1 MLQSPIFR
9 AYLVV
14 AFAVWAV
21 LFYQFSSI
29 PFLIEHWYYPAVM
42 VGGAFVAGVTP
53 EGGGAVAFPILNVF
67 LNIPRPDARDF
78 SLMIQSV
85 GMTSAAIY
93 ILTRADTVLADFKP
107 LLWWLPVA
115 FLGFVIG
122 MHTLQGLPVYIMQG
136 FFLSLIMTFVI
147 AYYFSTHRGV
157 YDRVDFTG
165 ADYVWLVAILIGGGL
180 CASLFGTGADIFLYV
195 LLTTRFALKEKKAAY
210 MSIILMGFLS
220 LLGYGYRGLYE
231 QALTADQVSIWL
243 CAAPVVLIMAPL
255 GSYVLGRISVDF
267 MLKFVIVLNVF
278 QLVYFNLFNPSM
290 NKLIVSV
297 LFTVLLGGIFYY
309 AMLRVAARMAKLNL
323 GQTGLKTT

>member
-9 AYLVV
+9 TYLIV

-21 LFYQFSSI
+21 LFWQFSSI

-78 SLMIQSV
+78 SLMIQAV
-85 GMTSAAIY
+85 GMTAAALY
-93 ILTRADTVLADFKP
+93 ILTRADTVLADYKP

-115 FLGFVIG
+115 FVGFVIG

-147 AYYFSTHRGV
+147 AYYFSNHRGV
-157 YDRVDFTG
+157 YDRVTFKG
-165 ADYVWLVAILIGGGL
+165 ADHVWLVAILLGGGL

-195 LLTTRFALKEKKAAY
+195 LLTTRFAFKEKKAAY
-210 MSIILMGFLS
+210 MAIILMGFLS

-231 QALTADQVSIWL
+231 QALTADQIGVWL
-243 CAAPVVLIMAPL
+243 CAVPVVLIMAPL
-255 GSYVLGRISVDF
+255 GSYVLGRISVNF
-267 MLKFVIVLNVF
+267 MLKFVIALNVF
-278 QLVYFNLFNPSM
+278 QLIYFNLYNPSI
-290 NKLIVSV
+290 NKVIVSV
-297 LFTVLLGGIFYY
+297 LFSAVLGTIFYV
-309 AMLRVAARMAKLNL
+309 AMLRVSARMARL
-323 GQTGLKTT
+323 GLAAEQLKTT